1 MSTRVD
7 AARSAVPSAE
17 LEQASVGSGRW
28 IALVFIAVSQLMVA
42 LDNTIVSIAL
52 PSVQRDLAASDAS
65 RQWMITAYT
74 LAFGGL
80 LLLGGRVADFVGGR
94 RAFLV
99 GLVGFAAAS
108 ALGGAAVNFEVLVAA
123 RALQGAFAALLTPTA
138 LSLVSVT
145 FTEPAERAKAFAVYG
160 AVAGSGAAA
169 GLIVGGVLTEYVSWR
184 WTLFVNVPIAILAA
198 IGAAAVLRK
207 APPGFRP
214 RLDIPGALLVTGGL
228 VGLVYGFSTAAI
240 EGWAATG
247 VLGPLAGAVAL
258 LAVFVAVQARVTSP
272 LLPLPI
278 LRDRNR
284 AASNLAVG
292 LTVAALLGVYLF
304 LTFYLQVVL
313 GYTPVQT
320 GFAFLPLTVAV
331 LFSAGA
337 IASRLLPRF
346 GPRALMVPGLLV
358 ATAGVGM
365 LTQLRVDGGYFA
377 IVLPAEI
384 LIGLGIGCVFA
395 PAISTATSGVDR
407 RDAGVASAVVTTSQM
422 VGGSLG
428 TALLNTIAASGA
440 AAYAASHPG
449 VGDAAGGLVHG
460 FSLAAGWGAGM
471 LATAALI
478 AAVLI
483 NVGKSEPSCAAGK
496 DD

>member
-1 MSTRVD
+1 MELGQPSVD
-7 AARSAVPSAE
+7 SR
-17 LEQASVGSGRW
+17 RW

-94 RAFLV
+94 PAFLV

-160 AVAGSGAAA
+160 AVAGSGAA
-169 GLIVGGVLTEYVSWR
+169 VLT
-184 WTLFVNVPIAILAA
+184 
-198 IGAAAVLRK
+198 K

-228 VGLVYGFSTAAI
+228 VGLVYGFSTAAT
-240 EGWAATG
+240 EGLTSTG

-258 LAVFVAVQARVTSP
+258 LAVFIAVQARVTSP

-449 VGDAAGGLVHG
+449 GGDAARGLVHG

-471 LATAALI
+471 LVTAALI

-483 NVGKSEPSCAAGK
+483 NVGKSVPSCAAGE